1 MTSYHFH
8 PPSLLSQVLGALDE
22 FSQAIQLVLRDVR
35 YDSDL
40 VVSVFETNIR
50 VLG

>member
-1 MTSYHFH
+1 MLT
-8 PPSLLSQVLGALDE
+8 PQVLGALNE
-22 FSQAIQLVLRDVR
+22 FSLAIQLVLRDVR
-35 YDSDL
+35 YDSDV